1 MSQKSISRQARF
13 TLVESCDECFGPG
26 DEMGTLSFGA
36 GKDVVKRDLNGSC
49 VGKETSSF
57 YRLTP
62 VLPEVKAWGGG
73 ALDETFFPPFLRPAS
88 TAHSL
93 WATISCDL
101 CQTVIL
107 HSPHTGIPL
116 SSSGLGPFIDI
127 LNCA

>member
-1 MSQKSISRQARF
+1 MTFTFALYTALCSILLLLLLLLLLLF
-13 TLVESCDECFGPG
+13 C
-26 DEMGTLSFGA
+26 
-36 GKDVVKRDLNGSC
+36 
-49 VGKETSSF
+49 
-57 YRLTP
+57 RLTP
-62 VLPEVKAWGGG
+62 VLPEVKAGGF
-73 ALDETFFPPFLRPAS
+73 DETFFPPFLRPAS